1 MGHMGLNKQ
10 LKRIYLNDKKIIHS
24 IQKSENTS
32 IMSPAEYVDSLKT
45 DDEVASYYNVEVT
58 KKREKFQER
67 VVQIRRVTKVVKGG
81 KQLSFRAVVVCG
93 NENGAVGVGVASA
106 KEVKPAVAKAVTDAK
121 RNIFTVPITKIHS
134 IPHRIESRVGAS
146 SVILRPA
153 SEGSGVVAGGAIRV
167 VLELA
172 GLRNISGKRIGAG
185 SPLNNSRATIEGLK
199 ALRTA
204 PQVAKERGISL
215 DQLLG
220 KNLSS

>member
-45 DDEVASYYNVEVT
+45 ADEVTSYYNVEVM

-67 VVQIRRVTKVVKGG
+67 VVQIRRVTKVVTGG

-121 RNIFTVPITKIHS
+121 RHS
-134 IPHRIESRVGAS
+134 IPHRIEGRVGAS
-146 SVILRPA
+146 NVILRPA

-172 GLRNISGKRIGAG
+172 GLRNIFGKRIGAG

-199 ALRTA
+199 AF
-204 PQVAKERGISL
+204 
-215 DQLLG
+215 
-220 KNLSS
+220 